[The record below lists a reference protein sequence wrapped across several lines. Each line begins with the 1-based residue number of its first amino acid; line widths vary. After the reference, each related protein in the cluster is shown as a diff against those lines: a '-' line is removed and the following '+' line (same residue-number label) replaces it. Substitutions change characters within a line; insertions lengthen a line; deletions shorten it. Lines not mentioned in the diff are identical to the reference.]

1 MQNNG
6 SDSQPPETNHQRH
19 QHPPQ
24 KSWMPLQY
32 RPPAM
37 VMPHH
42 MMTPQHYIAPPL
54 PPPYMHYHYHYQPH
68 HLPMQHSQPL
78 QGSGGEN
85 KTIWVGD
92 LQHWMD
98 ETYLHNCF
106 GSFGEEH
113 IQQMVPLAKI
123 FVGGLD
129 PNVNDEDL
137 RQPFSQY
144 GEIVSVKIPVG
155 KGCGFVQFAN
165 RDFGNQWNGAY
176 YGGHIYDGYGYGLP
190 PQDPSMY
197 HAAYGAYP
205 FYGSH
210 QQQMV
215 TGL

>member
-106 GSFGEEH
+106 GSFGEVRFF
-113 IQQMVPLAKI
+113 ISSFFTYLYVYFTLRI
-123 FVGGLD
+123 YSLFV
-129 PNVNDEDL
+129 NFE
-137 RQPFSQY
+137 
-144 GEIVSVKIPVG
+144 SV
-155 KGCGFVQFAN
+155 
-165 RDFGNQWNGAY
+165 
-176 YGGHIYDGYGYGLP
+176 HL
-190 PQDPSMY
+190 
-197 HAAYGAYP
+197 
-205 FYGSH
+205 
-210 QQQMV
+210 
-215 TGL
+215 